1 MLRLGARRQ
10 RCRGGEEMTAFHAAR
25 APLAAQVGV
34 VRHGLHAALDD
45 LAHVVE
51 VVAQFGSLNWSAKG

>member
-1 MLRLGARRQ
+1 MRQ
-10 RCRGGEEMTAFHAAR
+10 E
-25 APLAAQVGV
+25 PLAAQVVGV

-51 VVAQFGSLNWSAKG
+51 VVAQFWLAQLVGKG